1 VTDDTMSIAQEFH
14 TIEQRVASAARQAG
28 RAAAS
33 VRLVAVSKRQ
43 TVAAMREAYAAGCR
57 DFGENYV
64 QELVD
69 KAREMADLDGIRWHH
84 IGRLQRNKVKLVL
97 PLVDHVHGLDSLRL
111 IETIEQRAGAA
122 QIRCAALIQVNLGE
136 EESKSGCQP
145 GDLRELVESASRCEH
160 IDLRGLMAIP
170 PRGDRTELSFQ
181 QLASLREAH
190 GGASILPELSMG
202 MSHDFEKAIAAGATI
217 VRVGSAIFGHRV

>member
-1 VTDDTMSIAQEFH
+1 MNIAQKFR
-14 TIEQRVASAARQAG
+14 TIDQRVAAAAHQSG
-28 RAAAS
+28 REAAS

-43 TVAAMREAYAAGCR
+43 SVAAMREAYAAGCR

-64 QELVD
+64 QEWVD
-69 KAREMADLDGIRWHH
+69 KAAEMADLDGIRWHH

-97 PLVDHVHGLDSLRL
+97 PLVDLVHGVDSLRL
-111 IETIEQRAGAA
+111 IEAIDLRAGAA
-122 QIRCAALIQVNLGE
+122 QVRCTALIQVNLGE
-136 EESKSGCQP
+136 EESKSGCRP
-145 GDLRELVESASRCEH
+145 GDLRELLEAASRCEH

-170 PRGDRTELSFQ
+170 PPGDRTESSFQ